1 MENVNRMQAW
11 RLKMVESQ
19 WEKEMK
25 VTKTAAQEIAENSH
39 AVWEGTLDSKTRK
52 SLKNQGHSAGEEL
65 THLLLGLLITELK

>member
-39 AVWEGTLDSKTRK
+39 AV
-52 SLKNQGHSAGEEL
+52 
-65 THLLLGLLITELK
+65 